1 MTMTTIRMLSANY
14 CWIISAN
21 FMMIMIVR
29 IDRGLSRDSMVYI
42 MTMTTIRML
51 SGNYC
56 WIISANFMMIMIV
69 RIDRGL
75 SHDSMV

>member
-1 MTMTTIRMLSANY
+1 
-14 CWIISAN
+14 
-21 FMMIMIVR
+21 
-29 IDRGLSRDSMVYI
+29 

-56 WIISANFMMIMIV
+56 WIIRTYFMMIMIV

-75 SHDSMV
+75 SHDRMV